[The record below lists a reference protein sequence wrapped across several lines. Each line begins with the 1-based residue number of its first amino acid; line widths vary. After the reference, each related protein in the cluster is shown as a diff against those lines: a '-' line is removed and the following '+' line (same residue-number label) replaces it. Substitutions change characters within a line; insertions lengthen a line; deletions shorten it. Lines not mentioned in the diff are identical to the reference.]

1 MLNHFAHI
9 FNGVKPGIFVNVDK
23 IAGSV
28 SKDLTA
34 GGKPLNLKD
43 ELLALFAGT
52 RIIRIDVKKD
62 LRYFTSDMNRKL
74 RATDEN
80 EEFYNIDNYQSNTP
94 SDMVRTFR
102 KMQEEAF
109 RIQKDMFIRIQDLKL
124 LDLDEDTH

>member
-1 MLNHFAHI
+1 M
-9 FNGVKPGIFVNVDK
+9 
-23 IAGSV
+23 
-28 SKDLTA
+28 
-34 GGKPLNLKD
+34 
-43 ELLALFAGT
+43 FAGT

-124 LDLDEDTH
+124 LDLDEDTIEEIMIKAGTSKKLVKSLMDGEFTPVNYS